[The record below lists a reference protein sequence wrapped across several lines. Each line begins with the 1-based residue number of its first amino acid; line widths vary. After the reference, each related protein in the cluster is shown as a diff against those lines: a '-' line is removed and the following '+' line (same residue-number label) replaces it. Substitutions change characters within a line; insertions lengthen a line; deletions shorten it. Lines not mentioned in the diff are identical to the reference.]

1 MVEVFNL
8 WTLILSLIVVKLY
21 HWIYQWNNPKCKGK
35 LPPGSMGFPI
45 IGKTFEF
52 MKPHDAIQLPTFVK
66 EKVHRYG
73 PVFRTSLF
81 GAKVIVSTDS
91 GLNIEMAKTN
101 HVPGMPKSLA
111 RLFGE
116 NNLFVQSKDSHK
128 HVRSVTTQLLGSQG
142 LKLRMM
148 QDIDILTLTHMEVG
162 ARNGGLDVKET
173 VSKVKYMFPL

>member
-1 MVEVFNL
+1 M
-8 WTLILSLIVVKLY
+8 
-21 HWIYQWNNPKCKGK
+21 
-35 LPPGSMGFPI
+35 
-45 IGKTFEF
+45 
-52 MKPHDAIQLPTFVK
+52 
-66 EKVHRYG
+66 
-73 PVFRTSLF
+73 F
-81 GAKVIVSTDS
+81 GAKVIISTDS

-173 VSKVKYMFPL
+173 VSKVKYMFPLYYFSAVPSVHLEKKVMCEVPI